1 LVVPLVAGVDACKK
15 GWVSILLEPSGF
27 AGSAF
32 ASTYSD
38 LQQSLREAQAVAI
51 DIPIGIPEN
60 TGGRAAD
67 IAARAFV
74 GPRRNSVFLTPSRKA
89 LEAETY
95 KDARVIQPSLS
106 AQSFALGKKILE
118 IDDAVKTDDRIF
130 EIHPEVSFVGL
141 ADGDWLENPKSTWNG
156 IMERWS
162 LIRRSGIDVPRQL
175 AADKAG
181 PDDVLDA
188 AAAAWSAM
196 RKLLGRAQTLP
207 AVPPIENGRVV
218 AIWY

>member
-1 LVVPLVAGVDACKK
+1 M
-15 GWVSILLEPSGF
+15 LEPSGF

-32 ASTYSD
+32 APTYSD
-38 LQQSLREAQAVAI
+38 LRQSLREAQAVAI
-51 DIPIGIPEN
+51 DIPIGIPED

-67 IAARAFV
+67 IAARTFV

-118 IDDAVKTDDRIF
+118 IDDAVQTDDRIF

-162 LIRRSGIDVPRQL
+162 LIRRSGIDVPREL
-175 AADKAG
+175 DADRAG
-181 PDDVLDA
+181 PDDAPMRPRPRRSADA
-188 AAAAWSAM
+188 
-196 RKLLGRAQTLP
+196 KDPGQAQTLP
-207 AVPPIENGRVV
+207 TVPPIENGRVV